1 MLREINKILTPSE
14 NCIFCNQ
21 KISDIGGQRIT
32 EQKLRGLKL
41 STEFKGGGN
50 KKYPYQSVKLD
61 DVSNK
66 YLVVWGEKDKWS
78 KTTLQRAHNE
88 LLNGRQPWFC
98 QVCGECTC
106 KKCGHPTNSA
116 GSDTL
121 LDNGSID
128 KPPGPFV
135 PGCINSHCEY
145 YIEKRTWK
153 VFSPNQ

>member
-1 MLREINKILTPSE
+1 M
-14 NCIFCNQ
+14 
-21 KISDIGGQRIT
+21 
-32 EQKLRGLKL
+32 

-78 KTTLQRAHNE
+78 KTTLQRARNE

-135 PGCINSHCEY
+135 PGCINPKCEY

-153 VFSPNQ
+153 VFSPNK